1 MGLTTYFFSK
11 FLDNYLE
18 IDLWKIFIKGGKVW
32 EIFLA
37 KRRDKWGNRYGIVG
51 FNGVQNEKYMEK
63 QRDGIRIGNI

>member
-1 MGLTTYFFSK
+1 M
-11 FLDNYLE
+11 
-18 IDLWKIFIKGGKVW
+18 W